1 MLLLDDCRYAAQP
14 ETCRV
19 DKSNFLVS
27 GLGDSYE
34 ADSEEFQLK
43 PLDKD
48 QCQQFRNKAV
58 HQSGQQATLEPH
70 PTKVTL
76 NKQTNFSDSNITMRQ
91 SSYVNASS
99 PVLAESNSR
108 MNNSAVEVRN
118 GSEAHDFYY
127 LSTAAVHTSK
137 STKTAPPARYPS
149 SEKPQLVD
157 FTQNIDLSLDPGSIT
172 EKNQTDL
179 SEVDTKMSRN
189 STDRIIAGVS
199 ATLVM
204 ALIVIFISLY
214 IRYRK
219 KQKHKNSQN
228 MTKPDSQSQDIVT
241 EAVSSQI
248 SNTDNMKMRSEEQ
261 LHTLF
266 IDPDGIYNEINDEL
280 YDVIADSSDED
291 DHTDYQNY
299 HAGKYINTNDN
310 LRSSIP
316 DIPLE
321 IASPDPGQNQHVR
334 LQHDGVY
341 VAGATT
347 CENLEKDDLCHDDV
361 AYVHDATHVELK
373 SDKTSL

>member
-1 MLLLDDCRYAAQP
+1 M
-14 ETCRV
+14 
-19 DKSNFLVS
+19 
-27 GLGDSYE
+27 
-34 ADSEEFQLK
+34 
-43 PLDKD
+43 
-48 QCQQFRNKAV
+48 
-58 HQSGQQATLEPH
+58 
-70 PTKVTL
+70 
-76 NKQTNFSDSNITMRQ
+76 
-91 SSYVNASS
+91 
-99 PVLAESNSR
+99 
-108 MNNSAVEVRN
+108 
-118 GSEAHDFYY
+118 
-127 LSTAAVHTSK
+127 HTSTI
-137 STKTAPPARYPS
+137 TKTTPLSRYPS
-149 SEKPQLVD
+149 SERPQPVVLA
-157 FTQNIDLSLDPGSIT
+157 QNNDNDSSLDPGKLIL
-172 EKNQTDL
+172 EKNQTGL
-179 SEVDTKMSRN
+179 SKVDTKLSRN

-248 SNTDNMKMRSEEQ
+248 SSTKNIKMRSEEQ

-266 IDPDGIYNEINDEL
+266 IDPDGRIYNEINDEL

-316 DIPLE
+316 DISLE

-334 LQHDGVY
+334 IQHIGVY

-347 CENLEKDDLCHDDV
+347 SENLEKDDLCHDDI